1 MRDLGFTHHQHC
13 VFHLLKRINELIN
26 DQVKDFKK
34 EYKAELKEANPN
46 YSDHKINK
54 ETKKAAKK
62 YRKQF
67 EPYHDEIKE
76 IFEQESHEDA
86 VQYVEKIK
94 SKIDTYPDFLSEYLI
109 KNFFPVY
116 KRYIVFLKKEV
127 KGYLPKTDNLC
138 ENYIGKII
146 DKKIKGKFKTMLGAF
161 YYILNRSEGWIK
173 THKPKLSFI

>member
-1 MRDLGFTHHQHC
+1 MLKPLLKKKIKKQFYDFINKSTPAFKRTSIVTDSKKGYSSVMRDLGFTHHQHC

-34 EYKAELKEANPN
+34 EYKAELKEVNPN

-94 SKIDTYPDFLSEYLI
+94 SKIDTNPDFLSEYLI
-109 KNFFPVY
+109 KNFFPC
-116 KRYIVFLKKEV
+116 LQ
-127 KGYLPKTDNLC
+127 
-138 ENYIGKII
+138 KIHSI
-146 DKKIKGKFKTMLGAF
+146 
-161 YYILNRSEGWIK
+161 
-173 THKPKLSFI
+173 P